1 MNFYQTLSIT
11 LITVFLTSIVNLLNF
26 LFKEYYTNNIKEF
39 EKLRR
44 KTLELFMKYGFILNN
59 PVDFSRIE
67 IESELKD
74 SVYKVKFEF
83 GELISKWFSY
93 SSKKN
98 KLFCKRKT
106 LGNDICSYLLILQDG
121 LTYYKFDSKDLKEYE
136 LVVKRNKEYKKKIE
150 NILN

>member
-136 LVVKRNKEYKKKIE
+136 LLVKRNKEYKKKIE

>member
-26 LFKEYYTNNIKEF
+26 LFKEYYKNNIKEF